1 MIAESTPSRQRVASS
16 RWSMP
21 SKPSKYSIFLRQLGS
36 SAVGIKV
43 DEGVV
48 LAVERRLN
56 STLIVPSSIEKIF
69 EVDWHIAVAASGVI
83 TDAKTLIEHARVE
96 ALNHRFTYLEPIT
109 VKALTQSV
117 SDLALNFGEGDPSSK
132 KKPMSRPYGV
142 ALLIAGVD
150 ERGPSIY
157 QTDPS
162 GTMIEY
168 QAKGIGAADE
178 GIQDILNRQYN
189 AVSLHNNVEDESIRR
204 RKVGPELLEA
214 GDGGED
220 QQE

>member
-1 MIAESTPSRQRVASS
+1 LT
-16 RWSMP
+16 
-21 SKPSKYSIFLRQLGS
+21 QLGS

-43 DEGVV
+43 EEGVV

-83 TDAKTLIEHARVE
+83 TDAKTLIEQARVE

-150 ERGPSIY
+150 ERGPSLY

-168 QAKGIGAADE
+168 QAKGIGAAD
-178 GIQDILNRQYN
+178 
-189 AVSLHNNVEDESIRR
+189 
-204 RKVGPELLEA
+204 
-214 GDGGED
+214 
-220 QQE
+220 

>member
-1 MIAESTPSRQRVASS
+1 M
-16 RWSMP
+16 
-21 SKPSKYSIFLRQLGS
+21 QLGS

-43 DEGVV
+43 EEGVV

-56 STLIVPSSIEKIF
+56 SSLIVPSSIEKIF
-69 EVDWHIAVAASGVI
+69 EVDWHIACAASGVI
-83 TDAKTLIEHARVE
+83 TDSRALIEHARVE

-117 SDLALNFGEGDPSSK
+117 SDLALNFGEGDFNTK

-150 ERGPSIY
+150 ENGPQLY

-168 QAKGIGAADE
+168 QAKGIGQADE
-178 GIQDILNRQYN
+178 GIQDILTRQYN
-189 AVSLHNNVEDESIRR
+189 KVFEDLF
-204 RKVGPELLEA
+204 RK
-214 GDGGED
+214 
-220 QQE
+220 

>member
-1 MIAESTPSRQRVASS
+1 MIEVSTPFPQRAESFKSNTPLKL
-16 RWSMP
+16 
-21 SKPSKYSIFLRQLGS
+21 SKDYLSLTQLGS

-43 DEGVV
+43 EEGVV

-83 TDAKTLIEHARVE
+83 TDAKTLVEQARVE

-150 ERGPSIY
+150 ERGPCIY

-168 QAKGIGAADE
+168 QAKGIGAAD
-178 GIQDILNRQYN
+178 
-189 AVSLHNNVEDESIRR
+189 
-204 RKVGPELLEA
+204 
-214 GDGGED
+214 
-220 QQE
+220 

>member
-1 MIAESTPSRQRVASS
+1 M
-16 RWSMP
+16 
-21 SKPSKYSIFLRQLGS
+21 
-36 SAVGIKV
+36 
-43 DEGVV
+43 
-48 LAVERRLN
+48 
-56 STLIVPSSIEKIF
+56 
-69 EVDWHIAVAASGVI
+69 
-83 TDAKTLIEHARVE
+83 
-96 ALNHRFTYLEPIT
+96 
-109 VKALTQSV
+109 
-117 SDLALNFGEGDPSSK
+117 NFGEGDPSSK

-189 AVSLHNNVEDESIRR
+189 AKMSLEDAEKLALSCLKQVMEEKISKSNVELTVIPKATCKLVKRAPNEVSEII
-204 RKVGPELLEA
+204 KTLA
-214 GDGGED
+214 
-220 QQE
+220 